1 MDIERFVNDMTL
13 DEKLELIV
21 GPGLPGQF
29 GNEDVEVKGTV
40 GVIRGVKGLPD
51 INLADGPAG
60 LRIPPERPGD
70 DYKYYTTSFPIAS
83 MLASTWN
90 RKILRKVGEAMG
102 EETKEYGV
110 DVLLAP
116 ALNIQRNPLG
126 GRNFEYYSED
136 PVVSGEMAAS
146 FVEGVQS
153 KGVGTSIK
161 HFVANNQE
169 TNRMKIDT
177 KVSERTLREIYLK
190 GFEIALKAEPWT
202 VMTAYNKLNGYYCSQ
217 NEYLI
222 NKILKEEWG
231 FDGLVMSDW
240 FAGDSGARQIK
251 AGNDLIMPGKS
262 YQVFENRID
271 EREEIKK
278 GLEEGILTEEDIDKA
293 VRNLLKLIIKTPKYN
308 NYNYSNK
315 PNLKEHAKIACN
327 AALEGIVVL
336 KNEGI
341 FPVKDKKV
349 ALFGTAQIE
358 TIKGGLGSGDTH
370 PKYVINII
378 EGFEEKNIKFDEELY
393 EIYKNK
399 VEEMRKEEYKPYQ
412 NHLGYTLYPRLPQ
425 NIIDNISHYAE
436 NNDVAII
443 VISRI
448 SGEFF
453 DIDIKDFYLY
463 DDEIKLIEE
472 VSKEFKKRNKKVG
485 VLLNIGSP
493 IEMASWEKLVDGS
506 MLIWQAGQETGRAV
520 ADIVKGNIS
529 PSGKLALSIA
539 KKYEDLPS
547 LPFPAK
553 GDEVVYDEGIYV
565 GYRYFD
571 TFKKEPLYEFGYGL
585 SYTDF
590 EYSNLKVEKQED
602 KLLIS
607 YDIKNIGNNP
617 GKEISQVY
625 VRAPRG
631 KIDKPF
637 QELKGFEKTKL
648 LNPDEVETINITIN
662 IKDLSSYCCNDWM
675 LEKGIYEI
683 RVGASSRDI
692 RLIEKISIE

>member
-1 MDIERFVNDMTL
+1 MDIDQMIKDMTL
-13 DEKLELIV
+13 DEKLDFIV

-29 GNEDVEVKGTV
+29 GNDDVEVRGTV
-40 GVIRGVKGLPD
+40 GIIRGVKGLPD
-51 INLADGPAG
+51 IYLADGPAG
-60 LRIPPERPGD
+60 LRIFPDRPND
-70 DYKYYTTSFPIAS
+70 ENKYYATSFPIES

-90 RKILRKVGEAMG
+90 REILKKVGEAMG

-136 PVVSGEMAAS
+136 PLVSGEMAAS

-177 KVSERTLREIYLK
+177 IVSERALREIYLK
-190 GFEIALKAEPWT
+190 GFEIALKANPWT
-202 VMTAYNKLNGYYCSQ
+202 VMTAYNKVNGYYCSQ
-217 NEYLI
+217 SEHLI
-222 NKILKEEWG
+222 TKILREEWG

-240 FAGDSGARQIK
+240 FAGDSGAHQVK

-262 YQVFENRID
+262 YQVLDYRID
-271 EREEIKK
+271 EREEIKN
-278 GLEEGILTEEDIDKA
+278 GLEEGILTEKDIDEA
-293 VRNLLKLIIKTPKYN
+293 VRNLLKLVIKTPKYN

-315 PNLKEHAKIACN
+315 PDLEKHAKIAYE
-327 AALEGIVVL
+327 AALEGIVLL
-336 KNEGI
+336 KNNDV
-341 FPVKDKKV
+341 FPVKNQKV
-349 ALFGTAQIE
+349 AVFGTAQIE

-378 EGFEEKNIKFDEELY
+378 DGFKEKGINFDEELY
-393 EIYKNK
+393 SIYKNK
-399 VEEMRKEEYKPYQ
+399 IEELRKEKYKPYH
-412 NHLGYTLYPRLPQ
+412 NDLGHTLYPRLPQ
-425 NIIDNISHYAE
+425 DIIENISHYAE
-436 NNDVAII
+436 NNDLAII

-453 DIDIKDFYLY
+453 DINIKDFYLY
-463 DDEIKLIEE
+463 EDEIKLLKE
-472 VSKEFKKRNKKVG
+472 VSKEFKKRNKKVA

-493 IEMASWEKLVDGS
+493 IEMASWENLVDGT
-506 MLIWQAGQETGRAV
+506 MLVWQAGQETGRAI
-520 ADIVKGNIS
+520 ADIVKGNHS
-529 PSGKLALSIA
+529 PSGKLALTIA

-547 LPFPAK
+547 LPFPVD
-553 GDEVVYDEGIYV
+553 GEEVVYDEGIYV

-585 SYTDF
+585 SYTNF
-590 EYSNLKVEKQED
+590 EYSNLKIENDEEK
-602 KLLIS
+602 LYIS
-607 YDIKNIGNNP
+607 FDVKNIGNLP
-617 GKEISQVY
+617 GKEIAQVY
-625 VRAPRG
+625 VRAPKG
-631 KIDKPF
+631 SIDKPF

-648 LNPDEVETINITIN
+648 LNPGEVENIKISIN
-662 IKDLSSYCCNDWM
+662 IKDLSSYYCDGWR
-675 LEKGIYEI
+675 LDKGKYEI

-692 RLIEKISIE
+692 RLINKIIL

>member
-13 DEKLELIV
+13 DEKLDLIV

-161 HFVANNQE
+161 HYVANNQE

-177 KVSERTLREIYLK
+177 IVSERALREIYLK
-190 GFEIALKAEPWT
+190 GFEIALKAKPWT

-217 NEYLI
+217 SEYLI
-222 NKILKEEWG
+222 KKILREEWG

-240 FAGDSGARQIK
+240 FAGDSGAHQVK
-251 AGNDLIMPGKS
+251 AGNDLLMPGKS
-262 YQVFENRID
+262 YQVSDYRID

-278 GLEEGILTEEDIDKA
+278 GLEEGILTEEDINEA
-293 VRNLLKLIIKTPKYN
+293 VRNILKIIIKTPKYN

-327 AALEGIVVL
+327 AALEGIVML
-336 KNEGI
+336 KNEDI

-393 EIYKNK
+393 ETYKNK

-412 NHLGYTLYPRLPQ
+412 NHLGHTLYPRLPQ
-425 NIIDNISHYAE
+425 NIIDNISKYAE

-520 ADIVKGNIS
+520 ADVVKGNIS

-637 QELKGFEKTKL
+637 QELKGFEKTNL
-648 LNPDEVETINITIN
+648 LHPGEVETINITIN
-662 IKDLSSYCCNDWM
+662 IKDLSSYCCNDWI

-692 RLIEKISIE
+692 RLIEKVSIE